1 MRNILLALA
10 IISIPIGFTGQQSN
24 AQGSVSVKAVLVSSY
39 TNATTS
45 FTNISGM
52 SFSVSPN
59 TSYTGQCYILWQ
71 GSAITTGPQFQ
82 WTGPASPTAVG
93 SSMVSNVTTATIL
106 SASAVGLSVAMSNVG
121 TITSGTN
128 MLATLF
134 VGFLNGANAGTLQL
148 QAAANGIGTLTI
160 QPGSYCV
167 FQ

>member
-1 MRNILLALA
+1 VKNLLLLLA
-10 IISIPIGFTGQQSN
+10 IIAIPVALVGQQSN
-24 AQGSVSVKAVLVSSY
+24 AQGSIPVKSVLSSAY
-39 TNATTS
+39 TNATTTFS
-45 FTNISGM
+45 NISGM

-93 SSMVSNVTTATIL
+93 SSMVSNVTTATVL
-106 SASAVGLSVAMSNVG
+106 SASAVGLSVAMSNAG
-121 TITSGTN
+121 TITTGTN

-134 VGFLNGANAGTLQL
+134 VGFVNGVNSGTLQL
-148 QAAANGIGTLTI
+148 QAAANGTGTLTI

>member
-1 MRNILLALA
+1 VKNLLLLLA
-10 IISIPIGFTGQQSN
+10 IIAIPAGFVGQQSN
-24 AQGSVSVKAVLVSSY
+24 AQGSIPVKSVLSSSY
-39 TNATTS
+39 TNATTTFS
-45 FTNISGM
+45 NISGM

-106 SASAVGLSVAMSNVG
+106 SASAVGLSVAMSNAG

-134 VGFLNGANAGTLQL
+134 VGFVNGVNSGTLQL
-148 QAAANGIGTLTI
+148 QAAANGVGTLTI